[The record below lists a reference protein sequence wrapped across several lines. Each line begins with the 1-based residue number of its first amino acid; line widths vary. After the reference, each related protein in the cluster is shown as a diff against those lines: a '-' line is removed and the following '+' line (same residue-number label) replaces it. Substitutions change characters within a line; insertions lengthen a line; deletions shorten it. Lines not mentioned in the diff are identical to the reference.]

1 MRFGGFQL
9 GSEGLLKRFD
19 RFSPTTG
26 SLFRRKKSLLRHSL
40 YKFVLILYS
49 NRTALS
55 ISFLSEIFSYERRFF
70 RLMHKNQG
78 RLKGESQRCS
88 FFLRAGGFCRHRFA
102 KAYAFARN
110 GDDRLSNGRSAF
122 LFASLAARQMGNP
135 RRGYNDA
142 RAFCGQVGFGGI
154 VSRRLTPS
162 PEMEAI
168 PCPTD
173 GQLFCLPRLPL
184 GKEGTPSLA
193 GRPLL
198 KNNPPDCFLIHPLR
212 SARCKGFRI
221 LRAATG
227 GYSPPDSRKPFE
239 KGLTENF

>member
-78 RLKGESQRCS
+78 EIERGRVNDARS
-88 FFLRAGGFCRHRFA
+88 FCGHT
-102 KAYAFARN
+102 
-110 GDDRLSNGRSAF
+110 AF
-122 LFASLAARQMGNP
+122 LFASLVARQMGNP
-135 RRGYNDA
+135 RRGCNDA
-142 RAFCGQVGFGGI
+142 RTFCGQVGFGGI
-154 VSRRLTPS
+154 VSRRLMPS
-162 PEMEAI
+162 PKMEMTD
-168 PCPTD
+168 CPTD
-173 GQLFCLPRLPL
+173 GLLFCLPRSPL
-184 GKEGTPSLA
+184 GK
-193 GRPLL
+193 
-198 KNNPPDCFLIHPLR
+198 
-212 SARCKGFRI
+212 
-221 LRAATG
+221 
-227 GYSPPDSRKPFE
+227 
-239 KGLTENF
+239 